1 MNSAQDLPAFISSQA
16 EEEIRPGRFQK
27 RLLQTHDGL
36 FRYIEY
42 CLYLIA
48 AVSPLYLQLVVSG
61 QAFDSGSRFLCA
73 ITAFSVL
80 LVYPK
85 LGIGRKA
92 LVGFA
97 GLSRLTRAWALVVAS
112 ILTVAAFT
120 STLNAV
126 DQNVLFA
133 WLASSLAAQIV
144 ISGLCFRLRL
154 FMVNRSSKRTASVI
168 IGSGSAVELLAS
180 KMVNNIWLDEK
191 IVGVCDLSGK
201 YNNNGLSESVDVIS
215 SLKDIEQQIEN
226 REVNRVYITLSL
238 AKTPEIAHYYQA
250 LQHKQIDVI
259 WVPDIY
265 ELDLLNHCVRE
276 IGGLPLITLNET
288 PHYSGFKSFVKN
300 LFDRVLAG
308 LLIVA
313 LSPVLLVI
321 AAAVKY
327 TSSGSIIFKQQRD
340 GWDGG
345 KFNVYKFRSMYEH
358 KDNGVVQQATRGD
371 SRITPVG
378 AFLRKSSLDEL
389 PQLFNVLF
397 GSMSLVGPRPHAIS
411 HNQYYSDKIR
421 QYMAR
426 GRVKPGI
433 TGLAQI
439 RGFRGE
445 TANIQEMEA
454 RVKSDLEYINSWT
467 PLLDMKILALTPFT
481 LLSKNA
487 Y

>member
-1 MNSAQDLPAFISSQA
+1 MNSTQDLPAFVSSQA
-16 EEEIRPGRFQK
+16 EEDIRPSRFHK

-48 AVSPLYLQLVVSG
+48 AVFPLYLQLYLSG
-61 QAFDSGSRFLCA
+61 HPFDSGCRFLCA

-85 LGIGRKA
+85 LGIGRKS
-92 LVGFA
+92 LVGLA
-97 GLSRLTRAWALVVAS
+97 GLSRLSRAWALVVAIIISVAVFTS
-112 ILTVAAFT
+112 ILEA
-120 STLNAV
+120 L
-126 DQNVLFA
+126 DPGILFG
-133 WLASSLAAQIV
+133 WLASSLAAQILV
-144 ISGLCFRLRL
+144 SGFCFRLRL
-154 FMVNRSSKRTASVI
+154 FLVNRSSKRTASVI
-168 IGSGSAVELLAS
+168 IGSGSAVEILAS

-191 IVGVCDLSGK
+191 IVGICDLSGK
-201 YNNNGLSESVDVIS
+201 FNNPELLDSVNLIAN
-215 SLKDIEQQIEN
+215 LKEIEKKIEN
-226 REVNRVYITLSL
+226 REINRVYITLSL
-238 AKTPEIAHYYQA
+238 AKTPEIAQYYQA

-288 PHYSGFKSFVKN
+288 PHYSGFKSFVKGM
-300 LFDRVLAG
+300 FDRVLAG
-308 LLIVA
+308 LLIIA

-327 TSSGSIIFKQQRD
+327 TSSGAIIFKQQRD
-340 GWDGG
+340 GWDGS

-358 KDNGVVQQATRGD
+358 KENGFVQQASRGD
-371 SRITPVG
+371 SRITPTG
-378 AFLRKSSLDEL
+378 NFLRKTSLDEL

-426 GRVKPGI
+426 GRVKPGM

-445 TANIQEMEA
+445 TANIEEMEA

-467 PLLDMKILALTPFT
+467 PLLDLKILVMTPFT

-487 Y
+487 F